1 MNIKQLLTAII
12 LLLSATANSQPTVLW
27 PSQFNGMK
35 PDSKLS
41 LPVNNISFLS
51 KADGLI
57 YGCLKVMS
65 EGRRFGIDNTYEY
78 DLGFSIESAV
88 EGKIK
93 IVKIRPFAGYALLN
107 KSLESPDC
115 SGSYDVA
122 TNIYSDYLF
131 VGPETYY
138 VSFRLTDSINLELTL
153 ESFSLLSPQEIQKPL
168 AAAGIDQNS
177 CSQPPGFYYEEFSDV
192 ASLSGGRIK
201 SIKNIFEKVKADSK
215 DILLP
220 IYMIL
225 YPSIGLSSELAANAA
240 KIIASKQYPSD
251 TPNQRESYVFVYN
264 DLYDK
269 LQKEAFTGDLPD
281 HSCGGSITLPL
292 PPDYYQP
299 DFANYYGKVALHEYH
314 HIVQQSFFFNSDN
327 GIRPYIYTWMV
338 EGMAEY
344 WALKSFEA
352 LGFEIP
358 ANYIF
363 STVSDTLTKLKKS
376 ENKRYRNIREYD
388 DEFGDFWPIN
398 SIDIGLVMVHYLVN
412 KRHHSLSSIIS
423 LYESGVDEGRLEALE
438 NLVGI
443 SYEELAIDFEN
454 WINKS

>member
-1 MNIKQLLTAII
+1 MNIKQLLTATI
-12 LLLSATANSQPTVLW
+12 LLLSATANSQSAVLW
-27 PSQFNGMK
+27 PSQYNGMK
-35 PDSKLS
+35 PDSKLG

-57 YGCLKVMS
+57 YGCVKLMS
-65 EGRRFGIDNTYEY
+65 EGRRLGINNTY
-78 DLGFSIESAV
+78 DLGFAIESAS
-88 EGKIK
+88 KIK
-93 IVKIRPFAGYALLN
+93 IVKSRPFAGYALLN

-122 TNIYSDYLF
+122 TKLYSDHLF
-131 VGPETYY
+131 VDPKTYD

-177 CSQPPGFYYEEFSDV
+177 CSQPPGFYYDEFGDV
-192 ASLSGGRIK
+192 ASLSGDRIK
-201 SIKNIFEKVKADSK
+201 NIKNIFEKVKADSE

-225 YPSIGLSSELAANAA
+225 YPSIGLSSESAANAA
-240 KIIASKQYPSD
+240 EIIASKQYPGD

-264 DLYDK
+264 DLFDK
-269 LQKEAFTGDLPD
+269 LQKEAFTADLPD
-281 HSCGGSITLPL
+281 YSCGGSITLSLPL
-292 PPDYYQP
+292 DDYQP
-299 DFANYYGKVALHEYH
+299 DFAKYYAKVALHEYH
-314 HIVQQSFFFNSDN
+314 HIVQQSSFFNSDN

-352 LGFEIP
+352 LGFELP
-358 ANYIF
+358 VNYIF
-363 STVSDTLTKLKKS
+363 SEVSKTLVKLKKP
-376 ENKRYRNIREYD
+376 ENWPYRNIREYD
-388 DEFGDFWPIN
+388 DEFGDVWPIN

-423 LYESGVDEGRLEALE
+423 LYESGVGEGRKEALE
-438 NLVGI
+438 DLVGI

-454 WINKS
+454 WINES